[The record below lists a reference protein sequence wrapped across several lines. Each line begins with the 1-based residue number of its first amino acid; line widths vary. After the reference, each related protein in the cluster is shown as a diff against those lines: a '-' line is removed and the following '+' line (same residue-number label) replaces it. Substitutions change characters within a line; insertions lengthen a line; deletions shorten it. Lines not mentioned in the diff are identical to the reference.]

1 MQKLYPLL
9 GKIFIVLVILG
20 GLALAGRYL
29 TQSGVLNT
37 TILNNPTP
45 SPVAETTNSES
56 NNYNLEVINTPL
68 PAGEAKII
76 TAGLDKSSGLVFS
89 KYQIGLLT
97 GWSEQHESKNEG
109 VPVDTLNITKGE
121 YSISIFQA
129 ATGGA
134 ICLYPGDAP
143 FEGPSS
149 TYDIFTELVTKDSI
163 SLRRSGTDEGSG
175 NSEGF
180 TVCQKSSDSSY
191 QQPTGYG
198 HIQITTPV
206 EPSNSDLA
214 EIDSMLKSLK
224 KI

>member
-1 MQKLYPLL
+1 MFSLFFKSLKNFLL
-9 GKIFIVLVILG
+9 NATTFP
-20 GLALAGRYL
+20 RS
-29 TQSGVLNT
+29 TVLNT
-37 TILNNPTP
+37 SILNNPTP
-45 SPVAETTNSES
+45 SPITELTNSES

-68 PAGEAKII
+68 PASEGKTI

-89 KYQIGLLT
+89 KYQISILT
-97 GWSEQHESKNEG
+97 GWSEKHESKNEG
-109 VPVDTLNITKGE
+109 VPVDTLNITKDE

-134 ICLYPGDAP
+134 ICLYPGDEP

-149 TYDIFTELVTKDSI
+149 TYDMFTQLVTKDSI

-180 TVCQKSSDSSY
+180 TVCQKSPDGSY

-198 HIQITTPV
+198 HIQITTPID
-206 EPSNSDLA
+206 PTSSDLA
-214 EIDSMLKSLK
+214 EIDNMLKSLK